1 MEKVIATVDKC
12 TVTVEEAVS
21 KKGNVY
27 KRLILVANGKKYIVL
42 DNNLINSFLIDSLLA
57 K

>member
-42 DNNLINSFLIDSLLA
+42 DNNFINSILIDSLLA